1 MADCR
6 EATAVAGVKNLLIP
20 DQSPRQAFPNRVN
33 DRLRG
38 EHVYRVPAVD
48 RTPLAAR
55 EKDFDKR
62 LEDHEKADFVIEV
75 DGHVIGEIG
84 LHPHMNRRAGV
95 AHMGVGI
102 YDPEY
107 VGKGYGRDAV
117 MTLLDWSFRILNLRR
132 VALETLATNERAIR
146 AYRACGFVEE
156 GRLREHEY
164 VDGRYVD
171 IVAMGVLR
179 SEWEKSR
186 HG

>member
-1 MADCR
+1 M
-6 EATAVAGVKNLLIP
+6 
-20 DQSPRQAFPNRVN
+20 
-33 DRLRG
+33 LRG
-38 EHVYRVPAVD
+38 KRVVLRAMEKDDIKRLHELHANVELALLGDGVWRPE
-48 RTPLAAR
+48 PLAAW
-55 EKDFDKR
+55 EKDFDKH
-62 LEDHEKADFVIEV
+62 LEEHDKSDFVIEV
-75 DGHVIGEIG
+75 DGRVIGEIG

-95 AHMGVGI
+95 AHLGVGI

-117 MTLLDWSFRILNLRR
+117 TTLLDWSFRILNLRR

-164 VDGRYVD
+164 VDGGYVD

-179 SEWEKSR
+179 SEWEKTQR
-186 HG
+186 G